1 MPAGTIKL
9 TNNSAAV
16 TGTGTSFT
24 TELAANDFLVAV
36 VGGVTYTLGVKSVES
51 NTGLTLAAAYNGPT
65 TTGLAWTPVPNATLV
80 GITAQVA
87 ADVAKAIRGM
97 NLDKANWQQIFSG
110 TGNITV
116 TLPDGSQYSGP
127 SWSALTDSLNSKIGS
142 SGGEINGQL
151 TISRGDQQILMK
163 TPAGSSNYIRFQD
176 GNNLYAYL
184 GRGGGYDE
192 VRLQKYSTNGF
203 ISINPDGLSLDG
215 GTPNQIT
222 LNSPFVANGTGQV
235 NGTLFL
241 TAQEGI
247 NLWTTTTGGNCWIH
261 FKKSNNKSDGWRM
274 GYLNDGNLYI
284 RNYSADNT
292 TGVAALNIAP
302 TGVIWTTN
310 NTTRAADGTLKAAS
324 PVARIV
330 KSQEES
336 QRTDVNEMD
345 FEWCG
350 AGTRNS
356 EAEGISITRMDTGVY
371 VLTGSLG
378 LAKEGW
384 QLSPPRDPMGS
395 GDMGIVEA
403 EETESGGITVRL
415 YKRKYMLSDDGEIVL
430 TKGPLI
436 DVPPTSWIDIRL
448 QMPEKESSPEESPGS
463 DE

>member
-9 TNNSAAV
+9 TNNSTSV

-24 TELAANDFLVAV
+24 TELTANDFLVAV
-36 VGGVTYTLGVKSVES
+36 SGGVTYTLAVSSVDS
-51 NTGLTLAAAYNGPT
+51 DTMLTLNTAYNGPT

-110 TGNITV
+110 AGNVTV
-116 TLPDGSQYSGP
+116 TLPDGTSWTGP
-127 SWSALTDSLNSKIGS
+127 AWRSVADLIAEKADKTALDDKADKTALNDYAKKGDNNDITSLAGLTTAISVEQGGTGANSAEDAVKNLGLGTAALENKQTSKTDTNGLLINGAWGLG
-142 SGGEINGQL
+142 SGGVD
-151 TISRGDQQILMK
+151 TISWGDTARQQKSMFV
-163 TPAGSSNYIRFQD
+163 SSSV
-176 GNNLYAYL
+176 
-184 GRGGGYDE
+184 E
-192 VRLQKYSTNGF
+192 
-203 ISINPDGLSLDG
+203 
-215 GTPNQIT
+215 
-222 LNSPFVANGTGQV
+222 SPVTDM
-235 NGTLFL
+235 LFL
-241 TAQEGI
+241 G
-247 NLWTTTTGGNCWIH
+247 LNCSH
-261 FKKSNNKSDGWRM
+261 GSNAGYATQIASRGSYGLYHRTRENTVFNAWRRVYDDG
-274 GYLNDGNLYI
+274 
-284 RNYSADNT
+284 
-292 TGVAALNIAP
+292 
-302 TGVIWTTN
+302 

-330 KSQEES
+330 KSQEEN

-356 EAEGISITRMDTGVY
+356 EAAGITITRMDTGVY
-371 VLTGSLG
+371 ALTGSLG

-448 QMPEKESSPEESPGS
+448 QMPEKSTQPETEA
-463 DE
+463 ERAE

>member
-97 NLDKANWQQIFSG
+97 NLDKANWQQVFSG

-127 SWSALTDSLNSKIGS
+127 SWNSIVSSYNTKADLINGAVAISQGGTGAKTAADAVKNLGLGTAALENKQTSKTDTNGLLINGAWGLG
-142 SGGEINGQL
+142 SGGVDSIGWGDTARQQKSMFVSSSVEAPITDMLFFGLNCSHGSNAGYATQ
-151 TISRGDQQILMK
+151 IASRGSYGLYHRTRENTIFNAWRRVYD
-163 TPAGSSNYIRFQD
+163 D
-176 GNNLYAYL
+176 G
-184 GRGGGYDE
+184 
-192 VRLQKYSTNGF
+192 
-203 ISINPDGLSLDG
+203 
-215 GTPNQIT
+215 
-222 LNSPFVANGTGQV
+222 
-235 NGTLFL
+235 
-241 TAQEGI
+241 
-247 NLWTTTTGGNCWIH
+247 
-261 FKKSNNKSDGWRM
+261 
-274 GYLNDGNLYI
+274 
-284 RNYSADNT
+284 
-292 TGVAALNIAP
+292 
-302 TGVIWTTN
+302 

-330 KSQEES
+330 KSQEEN

-356 EAEGISITRMDTGVY
+356 EAAGITITRMDTGVY

>member
-1 MPAGTIKL
+1 MSAGTIKL
-9 TNNSAAV
+9 TNNSTAV
-16 TGTGTSFT
+16 TGIDTSFT

-51 NTGLTLAAAYNGPT
+51 NTELTLAAAYNGPT
-65 TTGLAWTPVPNATLV
+65 TTGIAWTPVPNATLV

-87 ADVAKAIRGM
+87 ADVAKAIRGL
-97 NLDKANWQQIFSG
+97 NLDKNNWQQVFSG
-110 TGNITV
+110 TGNVTV
-116 TLPDGSQYSGP
+116 NLPDGSQFTGP
-127 SWSALTDSLNSKIGS
+127 AWGGITTSLNEITKSLNDKAARGDNNDITSLSALATAISIVQGGTGAKDAVSARKNLGLGSAAVKDTVGTGSVLTEGDYGLGGIADSGYVSASHGTL
-142 SGGEINGQL
+142 
-151 TISRGDQQILMK
+151 
-163 TPAGSSNYIRFQD
+163 PAVTGAWRY
-176 GNNLYAYL
+176 
-184 GRGGGYDE
+184 GGGNQDPDLGQSYG
-192 VRLQKYSTNGF
+192 VTFNGAYSSDLIHQIFIGGDCIARARTIRKSNGARML
-203 ISINPDGLSLDG
+203 N
-215 GTPNQIT
+215 T
-222 LNSPFVANGTGQV
+222 LY
-235 NGTLFL
+235 GTL
-241 TAQEGI
+241 
-247 NLWTTTTGGNCWIH
+247 
-261 FKKSNNKSDGWRM
+261 
-274 GYLNDGNLYI
+274 
-284 RNYSADNT
+284 
-292 TGVAALNIAP
+292 
-302 TGVIWTTN
+302 

-336 QRTDVNEMD
+336 RRADIDEMD

-356 EAEGISITRMDTGVY
+356 EAAGITITRMDTGVY

-415 YKRKYMLSDDGEIVL
+415 YKRKFMLSDEGEIVL

-448 QMPEKESSPEESPGS
+448 QMPLTEATERLQ
-463 DE
+463 

>member
-9 TNNSAAV
+9 TNNSTAV
-16 TGTGTSFT
+16 AGTGTAFIS
-24 TELAANDFLVAV
+24 ELKANDFLVAV

-51 NTGLTLAAAYNGPT
+51 NTGLTLLAAYNGPT

-97 NLDKANWQQIFSG
+97 NLDKSNWQQVFSA
-110 TGNITV
+110 TGNATV
-116 TLPDGSQYSGP
+116 NLPDGSQFTGP
-127 SWSALTDSLNSKIGS
+127 SWGNITTALNNKASSGANSDIKSLSGLTTALSIEQGGTGKKNAQDALAALGGFSSNGGTINGDVTLTGSLVSQGFSPNSFQGNTSITGS
-142 SGGEINGQL
+142 SQN
-151 TISRGDQQILMK
+151 
-163 TPAGSSNYIRFQD
+163 A
-176 GNNLYAYL
+176 
-184 GRGGGYDE
+184 
-192 VRLQKYSTNGF
+192 
-203 ISINPDGLSLDG
+203 LSL
-215 GTPNQIT
+215 IT
-222 LNSPFVANGTGQV
+222 SPNSP
-235 NGTLFL
+235 
-241 TAQEGI
+241 
-247 NLWTTTTGGNCWIH
+247 NLWLNFMRPGGAT
-261 FKKSNNKSDGWRM
+261 GWRM
-274 GYLNDGNLYI
+274 GRMDGGGFTLVCDQVSNVAMTLGVNDKI
-284 RNYSADNT
+284 YST
-292 TGVAALNIAP
+292 T
-302 TGVIWTTN
+302 

-324 PVARIV
+324 PIARIV
-330 KSQEES
+330 KSQEYNK
-336 QRTDVNEMD
+336 RTDINEQD

-356 EAEGISITRMDTGVY
+356 EAAGIAITRMDVGVY

>member
-9 TNNSAAV
+9 TNNSTAV
-16 TGTGTSFT
+16 TGTGTSFSN
-24 TELAANDFLVAV
+24 ELAASDFLVVV

-51 NTGLTLAAAYNGPT
+51 NTGLTLLAAYNGPT
-65 TTGLAWTPVPNATLV
+65 TTGLSWTPVPNATLV

-97 NLDKANWQQIFSG
+97 NLDKNNWQQVFSG

-116 TLPDGSQYSGP
+116 TLPDGSQFTGP
-127 SWSALTDSLNSKIGS
+127 AWSAITTLLNNKAAKGDNNDITSLSALSTAISIAQGGTGKKTASEALAALGGFS
-142 SGGEINGQL
+142 SGGGAINGDVSLNGTFNKLNTNTVNRMEGNL
-151 TISRGDQQILMK
+151 TIPSLSQNALTLWNT
-163 TPAGSSNYIRFQD
+163 TPTTQNVWLNFYRT
-176 GNNLYAYL
+176 
-184 GRGGGYDE
+184 E
-192 VRLQKYSTNGF
+192 
-203 ISINPDGLSLDG
+203 GL
-215 GTPNQIT
+215 N
-222 LNSPFVANGTGQV
+222 
-235 NGTLFL
+235 
-241 TAQEGI
+241 
-247 NLWTTTTGGNCWIH
+247 
-261 FKKSNNKSDGWRM
+261 GWRM
-274 GYLNDGNLYI
+274 GRQDGGSFVLACDQVGSTAMVLGVNDKIY
-284 RNYSADNT
+284 T
-292 TGVAALNIAP
+292 TA
-302 TGVIWTTN
+302 

-324 PVARIV
+324 PVARIT
-330 KSQEES
+330 KSQEENK
-336 QRTDVNEMD
+336 RTDIDEQD

-350 AGTRNS
+350 AGTRNA
-356 EAEGISITRMDTGVY
+356 EAAGITITRMDVGVY
-371 VLTGSLG
+371 VLAGSLG

-448 QMPEKESSPEESPGS
+448 QMPEKESSQEESPGS